1 MWKSSKSQSH
11 GRAWSVCKSNFGKR
25 SHHTIFHIWL
35 MFGPFGLFWRCVGF
49 YLIDLAFQFLWG
61 QVYAFGRCISFRG
74 GAWSVCKSNFWFA
87 EAVGAGWAGVGTILR
102 LSWSMFGRVST
113 ILGVFSGICCFNF
126 GLGHFLVVEVWFRWL
141 GFWSWAFQGCWVL
154 ALFVFTLDL
163 GHFSVVKFWVLAQ
176 RCQRK
181 QYIHTKNC
189 NSLLAALLMF

>member
-1 MWKSSKSQSH
+1 M
-11 GRAWSVCKSNFGKR
+11 CKSNFGKR

-49 YLIDLAFQFLWG
+49 YLIDLGVSISLRSGLRFWTVYFLSRGHGACANPLFICRSCMCRLGRRWNHIAFILIQFRPGWHHTWL
-61 QVYAFGRCISFRG
+61 IL
-74 GAWSVCKSNFWFA
+74 SNFW
-87 EAVGAGWAGVGTILR
+87 L
-102 LSWSMFGRVST
+102 
-113 ILGVFSGICCFNF
+113 FSGICCFYF
-126 GLGHFLVVEVWFRWL
+126 GLGHFLVVEVWSRWP

>member
-25 SHHTIFHIWL
+25 SHDTIFHIWL

-87 EAVGAGWAGVGTILR
+87 EAVGAGWAGVSDHIGFIFGLLRPCWDIL
-102 LSWSMFGRVST
+102 GHVST
-113 ILGVFSGICCFNF
+113 ILGSHWAILGYFGSCFVHARR
-126 GLGHFLVVEVWFRWL
+126 LQE
-141 GFWSWAFQGCWVL
+141 
-154 ALFVFTLDL
+154 TL
-163 GHFSVVKFWVLAQ
+163 
-176 RCQRK
+176 
-181 QYIHTKNC
+181 
-189 NSLLAALLMF
+189 